1 LPSFQANSGSAGN
14 QHNTQDGRWRG
25 PASPYRRCCILQ
37 ATRTTAGFSLTELV
51 VVLVLLVI
59 FAVLGSSRFSA
70 SARKKG
76 IAACQLNL
84 QKVYLALNIYRSD
97 NGVFPFLKGASKSE
111 EALSLLVPKSTT
123 LTEIFICP
131 GSRDSRLPEGER
143 FANRRISYA
152 YYMGWATNDE
162 PQEILVTDWQVN
174 DAPKKRGQQ
183 LFSPDGKKPGNNHY
197 AEGGNLL
204 SIGGEIT
211 GSGNKASRDV
221 LFPTAVTL
229 LNP

>member
-1 LPSFQANSGSAGN
+1 VKSERRAWRSFQENRGSAG
-14 QHNTQDGRWRG
+14 
-25 PASPYRRCCILQ
+25 ASPYRRFCTHQ
-37 ATRTTAGFSLTELV
+37 ATRPTAGFSLTELV
-51 VVLVLLVI
+51 VILVLLVI
-59 FAVLGSSRFSA
+59 FVVLGSSRFSA
-70 SARKKG
+70 SARQKG
-76 IAACQLNL
+76 LAACQLNL

-97 NGVFPFLKGASKSE
+97 NGAFPFLKGASKSE
-111 EALSLLVPKSTT
+111 EPLSLLVPKSTT
-123 LTEIFICP
+123 VTEIFICP

-152 YYMGWATNDE
+152 YYMGWATNDD

-211 GSGNKASRDV
+211 GSGNKALRDV
-221 LFPTAVTL
+221 LFLNSVTL